1 MLWIYDIESY
11 SNFFSA
17 TFKNVN
23 SKEVKTFVIF
33 EGRSDIDELHDFIN
47 DGTKWMV
54 GYNSYNFDNQILN
67 YIYKN
72 HFELT
77 MATSAVAT
85 KNIHELVMAII
96 DGDYTDLR
104 YKLPFQGL
112 DLMKIGFYRKSLKLI
127 GVALKWPK
135 LQELPYPMGSLITED
150 QVDVILK
157 YNLNDV
163 LITERL
169 YYHLEDNI
177 KLRFEIAQRY
187 GVRVYTESDSG
198 IANRLLEKFH
208 SEATG
213 LPISAFRGL
222 RTNRPFIPFNQ
233 VVFDE
238 VHFHTN
244 TFDKLLEE
252 VKDHSYYKDVPFF
265 KKTIQF
271 DGVKYKMG
279 VGGLH
284 SMDEGGMFKETDDA
298 YLIDADIGSM
308 YPATLINNQLS
319 PAHLGP
325 KFLKNFTN
333 LRDERLIAK
342 KNKDM
347 TSAEGLK
354 IVLNSAIG
362 KMLNEHHWL
371 YDPIV
376 NLKVTIN
383 GQLFLLM
390 LIERLALSDFH
401 TISANTDGVTVIV
414 PKDRLEEYK
423 AICKQWEVDT
433 RYELEYAYYKLYAR
447 RDVNNYIAVYR
458 DGGVKTKGVFIK
470 DWPKK
475 FSNMTD
481 PLNKGFDK
489 PIVSIALFEF
499 FVNNTPIADTI
510 KNHTDIYDFCIS
522 KKIDDKF
529 TNEFHYI
536 KDGNHVFDRLQ
547 KSVRYYVSTSGG
559 SLLKVDKETGGQSKY
574 EVGKNVTIFNDYV
587 ERENI
592 TDYGIDYSY
601 YINHVQKVINE
612 IINPQLSLWDS
623 N

>member
-1 MLWIYDIESY
+1 MLWVYDIETY
-11 SNFFSA
+11 TNFFSA
-17 TFKNVN
+17 TFKNVKT
-23 SKEVKTFVIF
+23 KEVKVFVIF
-33 EGRSDIDELHDFIN
+33 EDRDDIMALHDFIN
-47 DGTKWMV
+47 DGTKWLV
-54 GYNSYNFDNQILN
+54 GYNSYNFDNQLLN

-72 HFELT
+72 HFELMFSSKVPST
-77 MATSAVAT
+77 
-85 KNIHELVMAII
+85 HAIFSLAMKI
-96 DGDYTDLR
+96 IQDDVTDYR
-104 YKLPFQGL
+104 YPLPFNFL

-127 GVALKWPK
+127 GVGLKWPK
-135 LQELPYPMGSLITED
+135 LQELPYPSDSIIAKD
-150 QVDVILK
+150 QVQTILD

-163 LITERL
+163 LITEQL
-169 YYHLEDNI
+169 FLHLEDNI
-177 KLRFEIAQRY
+177 RLRFDISKRY
-187 GVRVYTESDSG
+187 NVKAYTESDSG

-213 LPISAFRGL
+213 LPVSSFRGL
-222 RTNRPFIPFNQ
+222 RTKRPFIPFDQ

-252 VKDHSYYKDVPFF
+252 VKDHKHYKDIPFF
-265 KKTIQF
+265 SKVVTF
-271 DGVKYKMG
+271 DGIKYKMG

-284 SMDEGGMFKETDDA
+284 SVDEGAMFKETDKD
-298 YLIDADIGSM
+298 YIIDADIGSM
-308 YPATLINNQLS
+308 YPATLINHQLS
-319 PAHLGP
+319 PEHLGP

-347 TSAEGLK
+347 TPAEGLK

-362 KMLNEHHWL
+362 KTLNEHHWL

-376 NLKVTIN
+376 NLRVTIN

-390 LIERLALSDFH
+390 LIERLALSNLH
-401 TISANTDGVTVIV
+401 TISANTDGITVIV
-414 PKDRLEEYK
+414 PKDRFKEYEE
-423 AICKQWEVDT
+423 ICKQWELDT
-433 RYELEYAYYKLYAR
+433 RYQLEYTYYKLYAR
-447 RDVNNYIAVYR
+447 RDVNNYIAVTREGYI
-458 DGGVKTKGVFIK
+458 KTKGIFVK
-470 DWPKK
+470 DWPSK

-489 PIVSIALFEF
+489 PITSIALHEY

-510 KNHTDIYDFCIS
+510 RNHSDIYDFCIS

-529 TNEFHYI
+529 SNEFHYI
-536 KDGNHVFDRLQ
+536 QDGKHNIDTLQ

-559 SLLKVDKETGGQSKY
+559 SLLKIDRQTGSQFNY
-574 EVGKNVTIFNDYV
+574 EAGKSVTIFNDYV
-587 ERENI
+587 EQKDFA
-592 TDYGIDYSY
+592 DYGIDYAY
-601 YINHVQKVINE
+601 YINQVQKVIDE

>member
-1 MLWIYDIESY
+1 MLWIYDIETY
-11 SNFFSA
+11 HNFFSA
-17 TFKNVN
+17 TFKNVK
-23 SKEVKTFVIF
+23 SKEVKVFVIF
-33 EGRSDIDELHDFIN
+33 EDRNDIDELHEFIN
-47 DGTKWMV
+47 DGTKWLV

-67 YIYKN
+67 YIYKH

-77 MATSAVAT
+77 MSTTDVVT
-85 KNIHELVMAII
+85 ENIHTLAIERI
-96 DGDYTDLR
+96 IKGDFTDYR
-104 YKLPFQGL
+104 YKLPFQSL

-135 LQELPYPMGSLITED
+135 LQELPYPTDSIITED

-163 LITERL
+163 LITEQL

-177 KLRFEIAQRY
+177 KLRFDIAKRY
-187 GVRVYTESDSG
+187 RVRVHTESDSG

-213 LPISAFRGL
+213 LPISAFRNL
-222 RTNRPFIPFNQ
+222 RTNRKFIPFNQ

-238 VHFHTN
+238 VHFRTN

-252 VKDHSYYKDVPFF
+252 VKDHIYYKDMPFF
-265 KKTIQF
+265 SKVVTF
-271 DGVKYKMG
+271 DGIKYKMG

-284 SMDEGGMFKETDDA
+284 SVDKGAMFKETEDT

-308 YPATLINNQLS
+308 YPATLINNQLF

-325 KFLKNFTN
+325 KFLKNYTE
-333 LRDERLIAK
+333 LRDDRLIAK

-347 TSAEGLK
+347 TPAEGIK

-390 LIERLALSDFH
+390 LIERLALSGFH

-414 PKDRLEEYK
+414 PKNRLDEYN
-423 AICKQWEVDT
+423 AICNQWELDT
-433 RYELEYAYYKLYAR
+433 RYQLEYAYYKLYAR
-447 RDVNNYIAVYR
+447 RDVNNYIATYR
-458 DGGVKTKGVFIK
+458 EGGVKTKGLFIK

-489 PIVSIALFEF
+489 PIVSMALYEF

-510 KNHTDIYDFCIS
+510 RNHTDIYDFCIS

-536 KDGNHVFDRLQ
+536 KDGQHIIDKLQ
-547 KSVRYYVSTSGG
+547 KSVRYYVSPSGG
-559 SLLKVDKETGGQSKY
+559 SLLKVDKETGGQSNY
-574 EVGKNVTIFNDYV
+574 EAGKAVTIFNDFV
-587 ERENI
+587 EKESI
-592 TDYGIDYSY
+592 ADYGIDYTY

-612 IINPQLSLWDS
+612 IINLQLKLF
-623 N
+623 